1 MDFIDSAVEKGNNQ
15 YDDSIELGKK
25 FPKDTKVK
33 YIKALDKIDEKF
45 QKHDAVDKE
54 GKVEYPLDNEKRI
67 SILFGDQLVI
77 WDLTKDKEVNDM
89 KKYLKKKGMF
99 GNYSGGKKTRRLKKG
114 GILGFENQGIF
125 KDTNERLNTLLND
138 LAQKYAKIRQQPNSR
153 DKAKQILDIKIELL
167 KIIKRGDKYA
177 ADWIKNCKC
186 KDEQDIIG
194 DRSDKTVEIIGFLN
208 SSIESLAEANIEGMN
223 ENQKLNLKQL
233 TDENIPFDY
242 EKAIQETETAKK
254 TATSSTGGKSN
265 RTKRGGKKI
274 RRKTNK
280 RKTNKRRSRK

>member
-1 MDFIDSAVEKGNNQ
+1 MAQKLKNN
-15 YDDSIELGKK
+15 
-25 FPKDTKVK
+25 
-33 YIKALDKIDEKF
+33 
-45 QKHDAVDKE
+45 
-54 GKVEYPLDNEKRI
+54 
-67 SILFGDQLVI
+67 
-77 WDLTKDKEVNDM
+77 
-89 KKYLKKKGMF
+89 LKKRG
-99 GNYSGGKKTRRLKKG
+99 GGKKTRRRKKG
-114 GILGFENQGIF
+114 GVFGIKSMGIF
-125 KDTNERLNTLLND
+125 KDKETEETNEKLDED
-138 LAQKYAKIRQQPNSR
+138 LEGLAERFAEIRKQPNSPE
-153 DKAKQILDIKIELL
+153 KKQQILDIKIELL
-167 KIIKRGDKYA
+167 KIIKRGAKYVD
-177 ADWIKNCKC
+177 DWIKNCKC
-186 KDEQDIIG
+186 KDEQVIIG
-194 DRSDKTVEIIGFLN
+194 NRSDKTVEIIGFLN

>member
-1 MDFIDSAVEKGNNQ
+1 MAYNNQ
-15 YDDSIELGKK
+15 DHNSAIDLGKT
-25 FPKDTKVK
+25 FPKDTLVK
-33 YIKALDKIDEKF
+33 LEGE
-45 QKHDAVDKE
+45 Q
-54 GKVEYPLDNEKRI
+54 GKVNEINDENMTIRLEKTGTVTYNLDSENI
-67 SILFGDQLVI
+67 D
-77 WDLTKDKEVNDM
+77 
-89 KKYLKKKGMF
+89 YLKNNLKKRGMF